1 MLSWLL
7 NQRRQLPFLPVAS
20 TLSYGFCMPW
30 IHGNNI
36 GQVQCPSHLDLG
48 PIDAVYTWVNG
59 SDPDWR
65 VERDFWYHRWI
76 QDSDG
81 SSQNLQKVP
90 SDSGDNDDGASDDN
104 HYRDNDEL
112 RYSIRSLE
120 KYAPWIHQIYIVT
133 NGQMPSWLNRDDPR
147 VRIVTHSEIFENSSH
162 LPVFSSSAIESH
174 LDRIPGL
181 SDYFLYFNDDVFL
194 GAPVEPDDFIRPSGA
209 QRIYLSHPVPLG
221 NDAYPEYWS
230 QGKDRREKGHDPT
243 QGLPT
248 SLLDTDRGESESEA
262 LVGKVFLSSACDSG
276 KARTEILQFLLG
288 HIISDSS
295 SHSDGQIGSTVKV
308 LQTAQHPMLS
318 DPNPPNTAKQE
329 SDLELDTP
337 TRIKIAALLD
347 AFSQC
352 PNDNDL
358 VSEAIRSVIKTFNER
373 FNLSQH
379 LRRVPAHMPH
389 MFKKQ
394 TLIELK
400 DIFSHEFQ
408 QNSFHK
414 FRHPRDLQVS
424 FAYFDYLIN
433 RPYFLSELCHSESKY
448 CDMHQT
454 DSWSSQVYEL
464 KMDGDVTF
472 HMLGDDHQTTMDKLN
487 STRKHPTKFI
497 CLNDDM
503 KNQSVEL
510 TFALHDLLES
520 LWPVPSTFEFDA
532 ALFKHETP
540 MKELQLQTLSLCT
553 SVLTFAFM
561 GTVIVYLL
569 LRRWIKLIY
578 NIHFL
583 TLFMK
588 CPSLQNLSPID

>member
-1 MLSWLL
+1 MLSWLFNHWL
-7 NQRRQLPFLPVAS
+7 QLPFLLNAS
-20 TLSYGFCMPW
+20 VYLKYGFCMPQT
-30 IHGNNI
+30 HKQNI
-36 GQVQCPSHLDLG
+36 GHVKSCSHLELG

-59 SDPDWR
+59 SDPEWKA
-65 VERDFWYHRWI
+65 ERDFWYRCWL

-81 SSQNLQKVP
+81 ARQNLNNVP
-90 SDSGDNDDGASDDN
+90 SMSDKNDDGASDDN

-120 KYAPWIHQIYIVT
+120 KYAPWIHKIYIVT
-133 NGQMPSWLNRDDPR
+133 NGQVPSWLNREDLR
-147 VRIVTHSEIFENSSH
+147 VKIVTHSEIFENSSH

-181 SDYFLYFNDDVFL
+181 SDYFLYFNDDIFL
-194 GAPVEPDDFIRPSGA
+194 GAPVEPDDFIGPSGE
-209 QRIYLSHPVPLG
+209 QKIYLSHPVPLG

-230 QGKDRREKGHDPT
+230 QGKVGRGNDHDST

-248 SLLDTDRGESESEA
+248 SFLDTGRVETAPEA
-262 LVGKVFLSSACDSG
+262 LVGKIFLSSACDSG
-276 KARTEILQFLLG
+276 EVRTEILQYLLG
-288 HIISDSS
+288 HILSDSP
-295 SHSDGQIGSTVKV
+295 SHSDGQIGSALKL
-308 LQTAQHPMLS
+308 LQPAQDPRLS
-318 DPNPPNTAKQE
+318 DHNPSNSAEEE
-329 SDLELDTP
+329 SNLELDTK

-352 PNDNDL
+352 PNDHDL

-373 FNLSQH
+373 FNLSKH

-389 MFKKQ
+389 MIKKQ

-408 QNSFHK
+408 QNSLHK

-433 RPYFLSELCHSESKY
+433 RPYFLSTLYGLDKGK
-448 CDMHQT
+448 CDLNHT
-454 DSWSSQVYEL
+454 DLHPGECYEL
-464 KMDGDVTF
+464 KMDTDVTF
-472 HMLGDDHQTTMDKLN
+472 HMLGDDYQTTMHKLN
-487 STRKHPTKFI
+487 FTREHPTKFI

-503 KNQSVEL
+503 KNQSLEL
-510 TFALHDLLES
+510 RFALHDLLES

-532 ALFKHETP
+532 TPFKPKTP
-540 MKELQLQTLSLCT
+540 MQELQVQLQSSSLST
-553 SVLTFAFM
+553 SFLTFASM

-569 LRRWIKLIY
+569 LRRWIKVI
-578 NIHFL
+578 
-583 TLFMK
+583 
-588 CPSLQNLSPID
+588 